1 MLGFWVNTS
10 AVLGKPCLQLPTPGT
25 FAKINQSRQGSSPF
39 PGFRQVPGNQGC
51 LKALGHCLL
60 PSLSGGGV
68 GLAPHLVVT
77 APAVVKDA
85 GSLSSFSTGG
95 ELAFL
100 KSTCIFKPF
109 IFHCTES
116 LNIPACVLLVL
127 PSVGAE
133 GIYSVSHSG
142 NGGG

>member
-1 MLGFWVNTS
+1 MIPWLQAGPWEPRVSQGLRALPPAQPQWWRCGAGPTLGGDGTCS
-10 AVLGKPCLQLPTPGT
+10 GK
-25 FAKINQSRQGSSPF
+25 R
-39 PGFRQVPGNQGC
+39 
-51 LKALGHCLL
+51 
-60 PSLSGGGV
+60 
-68 GLAPHLVVT
+68 
-77 APAVVKDA
+77 
-85 GSLSSFSTGG
+85 SLSSFSTGG

>member
-1 MLGFWVNTS
+1 M
-10 AVLGKPCLQLPTPGT
+10 
-25 FAKINQSRQGSSPF
+25 
-39 PGFRQVPGNQGC
+39 
-51 LKALGHCLL
+51 
-60 PSLSGGGV
+60 

-77 APAVVKDA
+77 APAVVKDV
-85 GSLSSFSTGG
+85 GSLSCFSTGG
-95 ELAFL
+95 ELAFQKTL
-100 KSTCIFKPF
+100 VFFKPF
-109 IFHCTES
+109 IFRCTES